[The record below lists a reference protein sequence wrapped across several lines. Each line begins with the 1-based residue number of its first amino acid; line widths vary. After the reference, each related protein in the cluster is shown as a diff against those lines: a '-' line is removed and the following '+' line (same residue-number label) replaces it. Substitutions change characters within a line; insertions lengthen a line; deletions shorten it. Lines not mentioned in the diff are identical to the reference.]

1 MSKQMLVMEL
11 ACPHC
16 DAPLTDGARVRLGAR
31 MPETGQEGE
40 MMPGQQVDP
49 AMPQGSTVSQE
60 NAQQAPQ
67 DGIPIEAQSPITQG
81 QKGGG
86 MNLLYLAKRAANA
99 LQDQDKMTQMMEL
112 NRMKATNPQLYM
124 LVMQI
129 IQSGKGDQSNPMD
142 ASQNPLPEQK
152 PSRRVAPVG

>member
-1 MSKQMLVMEL
+1 
-11 ACPHC
+11 
-16 DAPLTDGARVRLGAR
+16 
-31 MPETGQEGE
+31 
-40 MMPGQQVDP
+40 
-49 AMPQGSTVSQE
+49 
-60 NAQQAPQ
+60 
-67 DGIPIEAQSPITQG
+67 
-81 QKGGG
+81 